1 MEVGLIRRI
10 NIDNE
15 MQTAYLSYAMSVIVA
30 RALPDARDGLK
41 PVQRRIL
48 FAMHDMGLRPDS
60 AYKKSARI
68 VGEVLGK
75 YHPHGDASVYDA
87 MARMAQDFSMRYLL
101 VDGQG
106 NFGSVDGDAPAAMR
120 YTEARLARMAMELM
134 ADIEKNTVEF
144 TGNFDD
150 TLSEPAVLPAAVPN
164 LLINGAS
171 GIAVGMATS
180 IPPHNLGEV
189 VDALIYMLDRW
200 QKLDDVSTPDLM
212 RQVKGPDFPTGG
224 LIIDDGEGLRAAYGT
239 GRGRITVQ
247 AKMHVEDMGRGRSR
261 LIVSEL
267 PYQTNKSAL
276 IERIAD
282 LVRDGTIE
290 GIADLRDE
298 SDRQGMRVVIELAK
312 TAEPN
317 TIIKD
322 LYKRTPLQGTFSI
335 INLALVNGEPRT
347 LTLKQSLRVFI
358 DHRLEVVKRR
368 SEYEL
373 ARAKERAHIL
383 AGLLIA
389 LKHLD
394 EVIRII
400 RASRDTDEARSKLI
414 KRFKLSELQA
424 NAILDMPLK
433 RLARLEREKIEEEYR
448 EKLALIK
455 FLEKLLAS
463 PKLMREVIAEELRA
477 IRQKYADPRRTRIVK
492 KGEATD
498 ETRALTTADLL
509 PDQQVWV
516 TVLQSG
522 QLSRTHDSK
531 PPRSFDAPPLA
542 VLAANTR
549 DILYL
554 ITLKG
559 RAASL
564 PVFSIPE
571 REDPTDGSPWSS
583 ISALDAN
590 ARIVAAVAVSG
601 EMVKAAEAAKAG
613 NEGGDGNG
621 GALGCYLTMASANG
635 MVKKTSVADLP
646 GVSAQVFNVMNIAE
660 EDALVSARLTTGADE
675 LLLITSAG
683 RGIRFREEEVRAMGL
698 VAAGVN
704 GIKPGEAGD
713 RVVGMDVVKEKSDV
727 LLLTDEGMGKRTEL
741 KEFPTQGR
749 YGVGVT
755 AADLAGKQKLVGMR
769 IGTADDR
776 VIVVTSKESAKV
788 TKFDAAGRKKRPA
801 RGSGV
806 IALKAGETVVRL
818 VGLLDSFELPE
829 PIVAALKPAASA
841 NGKVKA
847 AKAEAQP
854 KALKA
859 EKAVAKQPALIEIES
874 KKPARGRARP
884 PAKTRKPVRA
894 KK

>member
-1 MEVGLIRRI
+1 MEIGLIRRI

-75 YHPHGDASVYDA
+75 YHPHGDASVYEA

-134 ADIEKNTVEF
+134 ADIEKNTVDF

-150 TLSEPAVLPAAVPN
+150 TLTEPSVLPATVPN

-189 VDALIYMLDRW
+189 IDALIYMLDRW

-212 RQVKGPDFPTGG
+212 RHVKGPDFPTGG

-261 LIVSEL
+261 LIISEL

-317 TIIKD
+317 AIIKD

-347 LTLKQSLRVFI
+347 LPLKQTLRVFV

-368 SEYEL
+368 SEYDL

-383 AGLLIA
+383 EGLLIA

-394 EVIRII
+394 EVVRII
-400 RASRDTDEARSKLI
+400 RASRDTDEARGKLI

-433 RLARLEREKIEEEYR
+433 RLARLEREKIEDEHK

-463 PKLMREVIAEELRA
+463 PKMMREVIAEELRGLKQ
-477 IRQKYADPRRTRIVK
+477 RYADPRRTRIVK
-492 KGEATD
+492 KGEVAD
-498 ETRALTTADLL
+498 ETKALTTADLM

-522 QLSRTHDSK
+522 QISRTHDAK

-542 VLAANTR
+542 VLSANTR

-571 REDPTDGSPWSS
+571 RENPADGNPWSS

-601 EMVKAAEAAKAG
+601 DMVKVAEAAKLG
-613 NEGGDGNG
+613 SEGTEGNG
-621 GALGCYLTMASANG
+621 GGPGCNLVMASANG

-646 GVSAQVFNVMNIAE
+646 GVSSQVFNVMNIAE
-660 EDALVSARLTTGADE
+660 DDALVSARLTTGADE
-675 LLLITSAG
+675 LLLITSGG
-683 RGIRFREEEVRAMGL
+683 RGIRFREEDVRAMGL

-704 GIKPGEAGD
+704 GIKPGEVGD
-713 RVVGMDVVKEKSDV
+713 RVIGMDVVQPKTDV

-755 AADLAGKQKLVGMR
+755 VADLAGKQKLAGMR

-776 VIVVTSKESAKV
+776 VIVVTSKDAAKV
-788 TKFDAAGRKKRPA
+788 IKFDVAGRKKRPA
-801 RGSGV
+801 RGAGV
-806 IALKAGETVVRL
+806 VT
-818 VGLLDSFELPE
+818 
-829 PIVAALKPAASA
+829 
-841 NGKVKA
+841 
-847 AKAEAQP
+847 
-854 KALKA
+854 
-859 EKAVAKQPALIEIES
+859 
-874 KKPARGRARP
+874 
-884 PAKTRKPVRA
+884 
-894 KK
+894 